1 MIPSRHQRPNLK
13 ASLDSNDR
21 AVFNTWARRVVAFY
35 SLLVISLVAAMLL
48 GNHTPTDQK
57 LLAATSAIEK
67 NSPAMPPPVTGSVG
81 K

>member
-1 MIPSRHQRPNLK
+1 MILSGHRRPNLT
-13 ASLDSNDR
+13 ASLDPDDR
-21 AVFNTWARRVVAFY
+21 AVFNIWARRVVAFY
-35 SLLVISLVAAMLL
+35 SLLIISLVAAMLL

-67 NSPAMPPPVTGSVG
+67 NSPAMPLPVTGSVG